1 MARGGPATVGPFP
14 GSARLKRRRL
24 ITPLFDRDNREV
36 RTAAVGTIRLLYRF
50 APRADTGTDSPVQI
64 GFAVPTR
71 IKRATERN
79 LIKRHMRAGFQSHAT
94 RFHGIAVPGDETLT
108 IMAIFRGSRF
118 DSGVAIDAHE
128 AFNAVIDSIRG
139 RRGDN

>member
-1 MARGGPATVGPFP
+1 VARGGPAAVGPFP

-24 ITPLFDRDNREV
+24 ITPLFDRDNRDV

-50 APRADTGTDSPVQI
+50 APRADAGPDSPVQI

-71 IKRATERN
+71 IKRATER
-79 LIKRHMRAGFQSHAT
+79 
-94 RFHGIAVPGDETLT
+94 GDETLT

-118 DSGVAIDAHE
+118 DSSVAVDADQ
-128 AFNAVIDSIRG
+128 AFSAVIASIRG
-139 RRGDN
+139 RQGTN

>member
-1 MARGGPATVGPFP
+1 MARGGPATVGPFR

-24 ITPLFDRDNREV
+24 ITPLFDRDSRDV

-50 APRADTGTDSPVQI
+50 APRADAGPDSRVQI

-79 LIKRHMRAGFQSHAT
+79 LIKRHMRAGFQSDAS
-94 RFHGIAVPGDETLT
+94 RFRDVAVPGDETLT

-118 DSGVAIDAHE
+118 DSSVAVDADQ
-128 AFNAVIDSIRG
+128 AFSAVIASIRG
-139 RRGDN
+139 RQGTN